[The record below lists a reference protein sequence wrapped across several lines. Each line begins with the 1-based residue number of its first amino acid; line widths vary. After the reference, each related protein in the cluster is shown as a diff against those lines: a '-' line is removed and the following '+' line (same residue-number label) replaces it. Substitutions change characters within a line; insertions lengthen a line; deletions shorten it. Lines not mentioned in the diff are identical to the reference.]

1 MGAYYLPTTIVGV
14 IVLLV
19 IAIVSMWK
27 KVPQDKALVVT
38 GLKRRV
44 ITGGGGLIIPLLER
58 FDKISLEN
66 MKIEVTTDG
75 ALTEQGV
82 PIIADAVAIVKV
94 KSDMSSILSAVEQFN
109 TGNELK
115 TIEVIKDMC
124 SNVLD
129 GKLREI
135 VSTLSVEDIYK
146 DREKFVSKV
155 QDVADKDLAQ
165 MGLEIITF
173 TIKDI
178 DDPNE
183 YLKALGASKIADVK
197 RDAEI
202 AEAEAKKETKIKTSI
217 AFQKGEE
224 AKILAETEIARA
236 SKEKELKVQ
245 EYREEQEI
253 KKAKADLA
261 YEIEANSVKKKV
273 VENEMQVELV
283 RQERQKELTEKEMQ
297 VEITKKE
304 REIDLARSE
313 AIRKAEELKASVEK
327 IADAEK
333 YKKAKEAEARNYQEV
348 QDAQARAEAIRLE
361 GEAKAKAKRVE
372 GMAEVDIIEAKG
384 KAEAEAM
391 LKKAEAYKQYNDA
404 AVTQMIIEK
413 LPEIAREIAQPLAKT
428 EKIVIVD
435 NGSSKDGSSK
445 GASKVTGYVT
455 DMMAQ
460 LPETVEALTGLN
472 VMDLL
477 SGKNKE
483 TNVDLNNIDL
493 NNLDPNLVNQ
503 FMNQNMSDDIKDVED
518 IEVSEIETK

>member
-1 MGAYYLPTTIVGV
+1 MDALILPGLIVGV
-14 IVLLV
+14 IVVLILGV
-19 IAIVSMWK
+19 LSMWR

-38 GLKRRV
+38 GLKKRV
-44 ITGGGGLIIPLLER
+44 ITGGGGLVIPLLER
-58 FDKISLEN
+58 AEKISLEN

-82 PIIADAVAIVKV
+82 PIIADAVSIIKV

-109 TGNELK
+109 TGDEAK
-115 TIEVIKDMC
+115 TIAVIKDMC

-178 DDPNE
+178 DDPNG
-183 YLKALGASKIADVK
+183 YLKALGASKIAAVK
-197 RDAEI
+197 RDAAI
-202 AEAEAKKETKIKTSI
+202 AEAEAQKETKIKTAQ

-224 AKILAETEIARA
+224 AKLQADTEIARA
-236 SKEKELKVQ
+236 NKDKELKVQ
-245 EYREEQEI
+245 EYREEQEN
-253 KKAKADLA
+253 KRAKADLA
-261 YEIEANSVKKKV
+261 YEIEANSMKKQV

-283 RQERQKELTEKEMQ
+283 RQERQNELTEREMQ
-297 VEITKKE
+297 VEITKKN
-304 REIDLARSE
+304 REIDLAKSE
-313 AIRKAEELKASVEK
+313 AMRKAEELKASVEK

-333 YKKAKEAEARNYQEV
+333 YKKEKEAEARKYQEV
-348 QDAQARAEAIRLE
+348 QDAEARSQAIKLEGQARAEAKKI
-361 GEAKAKAKRVE
+361 E

-435 NGSSKDGSSK
+435 NGGGAGSK

-477 SGKNKE
+477 SGKGKQGEEIDMESIIDSNKDAISAY
-483 TNVDLNNIDL
+483 VS
-493 NNLDPNLVNQ
+493 
-503 FMNQNMSDDIKDVED
+503 NMKDVSNIEED
-518 IEVSEIETK
+518 ERKEEGI